1 MKKLVAVILLFSF
14 PAFTSELVIE
24 GIQEGQKAPFNGII
38 MDSET
43 AAKVIAER
51 EYEIKKC
58 DIKIEHE
65 KKKKD
70 SLCDLKTS
78 ILDAKLE
85 AEKEKNDT
93 ITKIKAEEIERLTK
107 ALEDSSAD
115 YSEWWFVGGFFTG
128 IVASIGVFYAAVKTS
143 QGEL

>member
-1 MKKLVAVILLFSF
+1 MKKLTAVILLFSF
-14 PAFTSELVIE
+14 PVFANDIVAE
-24 GIQEGQKAPFNGII
+24 GIQKGQKAPFSGII
-38 MDSET
+38 MDAES

-70 SLCDLKTS
+70 SLCDLKTK

-85 AEKEKNDT
+85 AEKEKYEAV
-93 ITKIKAEEIERLTK
+93 TKIKTEEIKRLT
-107 ALEDSSAD
+107 EVVENSSAD
-115 YSEWWFVGGFFTG
+115 YSEWWFVGGFVAG
-128 IVASIGVFYAAVKTS
+128 ILTPIGVFYAAVKTS

>member
-1 MKKLVAVILLFSF
+1 MKKTIAIVLLFSF
-14 PAFTSELVIE
+14 PTFANDLVVE
-24 GIQEGQKAPFNGII
+24 GIQKGQKAPYNGII
-38 MDSET
+38 MDAES

-70 SLCDLKTS
+70 SLCDLKTK

-85 AEKEKNDT
+85 AEKDKYEAV
-93 ITKIKAEEIERLTK
+93 TKIKTEEIKRLT
-107 ALEDSSAD
+107 EVIENSSAD
-115 YSEWWFVGGFFTG
+115 YSEWWFVGGFVAG
-128 IVASIGVFYAAVKTS
+128 ILTSIGVFYAAVKTS
-143 QGEL
+143 QGEV

>member
-1 MKKLVAVILLFSF
+1 MKRLTALVLLFSF
-14 PAFTSELVIE
+14 PSFASDIVAE
-24 GIQEGQKAPFNGII
+24 GIQKGQKAPFNGII
-38 MDSET
+38 MDAES

-70 SLCDLKTS
+70 SLCDLKTK

-85 AEKEKNDT
+85 AEKEKYEAV
-93 ITKIKAEEIERLTK
+93 TKIKTEEIKRLT
-107 ALEDSSAD
+107 EVIENTSAD
-115 YSEWWFVGGFFTG
+115 YSEWWFVGGFVAG
-128 IVASIGVFYAAVKTS
+128 ILTSIGVFYAAVKTS
-143 QGEL
+143 QGDI

>member
-1 MKKLVAVILLFSF
+1 MEKLVAIVLLFSF
-14 PAFTSELVIE
+14 PAFTEELVIE
-24 GIQEGQKAPFNGII
+24 GIQEGQKAPFSGII
-38 MDSET
+38 MDADT

-58 DIKIEHE
+58 DIKVEHE

-70 SLCDLKTS
+70 SLCDLKTE

-85 AEKEKNDT
+85 AEIEKNEA

-115 YSEWWFVGGFFTG
+115 YSEWWFVGGFFAG

-143 QGEL
+143 QGEV

>member
-1 MKKLVAVILLFSF
+1 MKKLIAVVLLFSF
-14 PAFTSELVIE
+14 PTFADELVIE
-24 GIQEGQKAPFNGII
+24 GIQEGQKAPFNGIL
-38 MDSET
+38 MDADT

-70 SLCDLKTS
+70 SLCDLKTG
-78 ILDAKLE
+78 ILDAKLK
-85 AEKEKNDT
+85 AEEEKNDA
-93 ITKIKAEEIERLTK
+93 ITKIKTEEIERLTK

-115 YSEWWFVGGFFTG
+115 YSEWWFVGGFFAG

-143 QGEL
+143 QGEV

>member
-1 MKKLVAVILLFSF
+1 MKKLVAVVLLFSF

-24 GIQEGQKAPFNGII
+24 GIQEGQKAPFSGII
-38 MDSET
+38 MDADT

-70 SLCDLKTS
+70 SLCDLKTG
-78 ILDAKLE
+78 ILDAKLK
-85 AEKEKNDT
+85 AEEEKNDA
-93 ITKIKAEEIERLTK
+93 ITKIKTEEIERLTK

-115 YSEWWFVGGFFTG
+115 YSEWWFVGGFFAG

-143 QGEL
+143 QGEV